1 MKLGWTSGCSPEQT
15 KIIRSDFK
23 GSISIRKRL
32 ESILRDKIVSAST
45 FTRKKENY
53 ALASWPYLQA
63 DAVGYERALLEV
75 ISLISDEISE

>member
-1 MKLGWTSGCSPEQT
+1 MKLGWTSGCTPEQT
-15 KIIRSDFK
+15 QIIRSDFK
-23 GSISIRKRL
+23 GSVYLRKRL
-32 ESILRDKIVSAST
+32 EALLKDKINSASS

>member
-1 MKLGWTSGCSPEQT
+1 MKLGWTSGCTPEQVQV
-15 KIIRSDFK
+15 IRSDFK
-23 GSISIRKRL
+23 SSVYIRKRL
-32 ESILRDKIVSAST
+32 ETLLEEKIASAYA

-63 DAVGYERALLEV
+63 DSVGYERALLEV

>member
-15 KIIRSDFK
+15 QIIRSDFK
-23 GSISIRKRL
+23 GSIYIRKRL